1 MLPQFLKWSEHS
13 VFVGAKTIWC
23 ILRANLCFSRTVLE
37 SGTNLPYG
45 LALRKSCMNGTGA
58 ASFSKSVRLSQS
70 RTPLCKLGSMCDLSY
85 PWIQERWNVYCTEVT
100 FTEEVSDGSSEARA
114 IWAAR
119 YSVGVSLHTF
129 LNTRQKYAASL

>member
-1 MLPQFLKWSEHS
+1 
-13 VFVGAKTIWC
+13 
-23 ILRANLCFSRTVLE
+23 
-37 SGTNLPYG
+37 
-45 LALRKSCMNGTGA
+45 MNGTSA

-70 RTPLCKLGSMCDLSY
+70 RTPIGLTLCKLGSMCDLSY

-100 FTEEVSDGSSEARA
+100 FVGEDSDGSSEARA

-119 YSVGVSLHTF
+119 YPVGVILHTF